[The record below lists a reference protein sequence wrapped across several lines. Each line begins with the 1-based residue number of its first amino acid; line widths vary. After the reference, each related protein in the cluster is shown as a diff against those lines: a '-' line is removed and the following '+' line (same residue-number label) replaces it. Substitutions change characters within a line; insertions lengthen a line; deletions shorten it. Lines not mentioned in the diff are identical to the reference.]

1 VTKLVACSEFLSR
14 LDGVRRVGDG
24 RWIARCPAHDD
35 HDPSLSIKE
44 TDSGV
49 VLAHCHAG
57 CAFGDVIAAVGLR
70 VSDLMPDLPKNFHS
84 KPLAKRNLERLRHLS
99 RIEIILSDVA
109 KGAPWAPDMIRDLR
123 ESQAWL
129 AQHPQTED
137 WR

>member
-1 VTKLVACSEFLSR
+1 MTKLVACSEFLSR

-70 VSDLMPDLPKNFHS
+70 VSDLMPDLPRNFHS
-84 KPLAKRNLERLRHLS
+84 KPLARRNLDRLYHLS